1 MCLQVIAPSLK
12 RSFRH
17 LGPPVAKEVDGGVV
31 YSTAAARGHVPSSL
45 IASLVYVIGALEQ
58 SN

>member
-31 YSTAAARGHVPSSL
+31 YSAAARGHVPSSL
-45 IASLVYVIGALEQ
+45 IASLVYAIGALEQ